1 MAAEISRSAL
11 EFPGELPA
19 ILAGISGQHFSKPVW
34 TLSKQRNGYSLK
46 LFWRK
51 TPSQSTPTN
60 ARPTVDGKKSRSR
73 RRMEEFLA
81 KKRSAVS
88 YSPPIG
94 VRQSQP
100 FSTVDIGDPPTCAE
114 KEDWWCVEA
123 KSLPCTVDLASIEGS
138 DAKVSN
144 LDRSHTVKPAIADGL
159 DLKDPC
165 PGLSIPMAE
174 SAHDSLSSQAT
185 SIDPTQ
191 QSQPQSSTDRD
202 SPAISTPVAMRTRS
216 CGATVTAKH
225 IPNLR
230 LPGHVKDVTV
240 HHPDFVRCEDSET
253 AEELKEAMKNQWCDL
268 VYPGRKVKV
277 RVKDELVDG
286 EVETC
291 HYISKLSF
299 DCLYFYA
306 TAKVDVRV
314 LYLGITKDF
323 QFRDLLL

>member
-1 MAAEISRSAL
+1 
-11 EFPGELPA
+11 
-19 ILAGISGQHFSKPVW
+19 
-34 TLSKQRNGYSLK
+34 
-46 LFWRK
+46 
-51 TPSQSTPTN
+51 
-60 ARPTVDGKKSRSR
+60 
-73 RRMEEFLA
+73 MEEFLA
-81 KKRSAVS
+81 KKRSAAS
-88 YSPPIG
+88 YAPPIG

-100 FSTVDIGDPPTCAE
+100 FSTADIGDPPTCAE
-114 KEDWWCVEA
+114 KEDWQCVEA
-123 KSLPCTVDLASIEGS
+123 KSLPCTVGLASIEGS
-138 DAKVSN
+138 DAKVAN

-230 LPGHVKDVTV
+230 LPGHVKDV

-253 AEELKEAMKNQWCDL
+253 AEELKEAMKYQWCDL